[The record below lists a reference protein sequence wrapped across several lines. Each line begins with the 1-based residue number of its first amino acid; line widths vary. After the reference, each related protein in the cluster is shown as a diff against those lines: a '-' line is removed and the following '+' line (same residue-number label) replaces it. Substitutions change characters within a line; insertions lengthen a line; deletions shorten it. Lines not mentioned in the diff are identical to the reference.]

1 MVGNNEGG
9 RVRIDGCGKNLEDA
23 NIGVVAFAV
32 AVSEEDVA
40 AITHVN
46 AMREFQFDPFAVRDR
61 ADCTVAAL
69 RAEAGHVDT
78 EPVAS
83 GRVIEPPDSP
93 VTLLDLMEKAEKI
106 IAAAG
111 PGAS

>member
-40 AITHVN
+40 VLFPVGPRAEIAGFGVVKFVPEHPLGNKAGVLVHVDVVFVVWRV
-46 AMREFQFDPFAVRDR
+46 ACLLYTSPSPRDR
-61 ADCTVAAL
+61 
-69 RAEAGHVDT
+69 G
-78 EPVAS
+78 
-83 GRVIEPPDSP
+83 
-93 VTLLDLMEKAEKI
+93 
-106 IAAAG
+106 
-111 PGAS
+111 